1 MDLIKKDD
9 SLHFRY
15 ITFPFFI
22 LYNEL
27 YKSKLSNNAKLLYA
41 LILDRLKLSI
51 KNKFYNEKGE
61 VFAYISRKE
70 VQQIL
75 NCSDRTA
82 TKLFNELANL
92 KLIYEDRK
100 HIGQTTKIFVCSFG
114 VVSDVVIELY
124 AIFKEC
130 LKMEFSKKEIEI
142 AYGKYCLKFTNVYEA
157 SLEFE
162 NLIHE
167 AFEYYDNLGCIVN
180 DTFKAQKNKLV
191 RISSEVRTLKS
202 KNLEDWRQCLQFLF
216 NIFRVRS

>member
-1 MDLIKKDD
+1 MLQKFFVFLI
-9 SLHFRY
+9 SCIILM
-15 ITFPFFI
+15 IAFI
-22 LYNEL
+22 
-27 YKSKLSNNAKLLYA
+27 
-41 LILDRLKLSI
+41 II
-51 KNKFYNEKGE
+51 KIVVPMWRFW
-61 VFAYISRKE
+61 
-70 VQQIL
+70 
-75 NCSDRTA
+75 
-82 TKLFNELANL
+82 
-92 KLIYEDRK
+92 
-100 HIGQTTKIFVCSFG
+100 